1 VTYSTPFATS
11 GYRSDC
17 RRVPFNDILTIN
29 HATNQRAWFKQTSR
43 TAFLMANY
51 NYYVGGSNFGLWN
64 GFGVAPQSYQY
75 QIQICDITTDLSP
88 ELMVSGYTSCYKQCN
103 DWCGDGSTAYFR
115 MQSPNHGAYLG
126 NAWNENGH
134 GNVGLKLVSYGVR
147 QS

>member
-1 VTYSTPFATS
+1 
-11 GYRSDC
+11 
-17 RRVPFNDILTIN
+17 
-29 HATNQRAWFKQTSR
+29 
-43 TAFLMANY
+43 MANY